1 MADYAAGDLIAEL
14 AKFAGRPAFVY
25 RHRWSADDIVMWDNR
40 CTMHRVSAY
49 DLGQRR
55 VMHRATI
62 AGDGPVVA
70 A

>member
-1 MADYAAGDLIAEL
+1 MAVDVAVELIAEL
-14 AKFAGRPAFVY
+14 AELAGRPEFVY

-49 DLGQRR
+49 DLGHRR

-62 AGDGPVVA
+62 MGDGPVVA